1 MFINHLVYSF
11 LNVQVS
17 SCYGSSLSSRGACR
31 SLFTKNASRSVFL
44 LSDSSNVF
52 SSQIS
57 LQTSVSSPV
66 QGLRLKTTAII
77 NIYIRSNIFL
87 KCFQANICH
96 TKTKSAQTFQSH
108 KRLHIGVQAKPS
120 KSVGVQAPRD
130 VYTNTPV
137 QRSYIVGLRG
147 NWLKDQF
154 MANNLWSYVP
164 RCPSSDSMKY

>member
-1 MFINHLVYSF
+1 MH
-11 LNVQVS
+11 VS

-31 SLFTKNASRSVFL
+31 SLFTKNASRSIFL
-44 LSDSSNVF
+44 LSDLSNVF

-57 LQTSVSSPV
+57 LRTTVSSPV
-66 QGLRLKTTAII
+66 QVIRLKTTAII
-77 NIYIRSNIFL
+77 NIYIRSIFF

-108 KRLHIGVQAKPS
+108 KRLHIRVQAKPS

-137 QRSYIVGLRG
+137 QCSYIVGLRG

-164 RCPSSDSMKY
+164 RCPSSDSMNYWNNV